1 MENLEHQAS
10 VLFGEKQFQRAL
22 EIYQLLLQGNPKI
35 EKYAIACG
43 NCYDSLGD
51 KEKALEFYT
60 HALKL
65 NKNSEAAL
73 LNLSTINYE
82 IGEYDKS
89 SEFAQKPLT

>member
-10 VLFGEKQFQRAL
+10 VLFGEKEYQKAL
-22 EIYQLLLQGNPKI
+22 EIYQLLLQGNPKV

-43 NCYDSLGD
+43 NCFDSLGN
-51 KEKALEFYT
+51 KEKAIELYT
-60 HALKL
+60 QALKL

-82 IGEYDKS
+82 IGEYDK
-89 SEFAQKPLT
+89 